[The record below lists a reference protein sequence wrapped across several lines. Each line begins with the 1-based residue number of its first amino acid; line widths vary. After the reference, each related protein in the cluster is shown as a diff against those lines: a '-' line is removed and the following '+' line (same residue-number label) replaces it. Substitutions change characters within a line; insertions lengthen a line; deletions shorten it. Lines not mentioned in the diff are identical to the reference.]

1 MSHSPKKT
9 KRAAYKV
16 KRPIK
21 GYQMS
26 KIFLAVTFMFL
37 GGCNAA
43 YNEAVKRQVAD
54 GYKWVAIPCR
64 PVNPD
69 LPAVTIHT
77 LDGLKLVCN
86 VLRK

>member
-1 MSHSPKKT
+1 
-9 KRAAYKV
+9 
-16 KRPIK
+16 
-21 GYQMS
+21 MS

-43 YNEAVKRQVAD
+43 FNEAVKRQMAD

-69 LPAVTIHT
+69 LPAVTFDT
-77 LDGLKLVCN
+77 LNGLKLVCS

>member
-1 MSHSPKKT
+1 M
-9 KRAAYKV
+9 R
-16 KRPIK
+16 
-21 GYQMS
+21 

-43 YNEAVKRQVAD
+43 YHEAVKRQMAD

-69 LPAVTIHT
+69 LPAITIDA
-77 LDGLKLVCN
+77 LNGFKLVCN